1 LTAPYRGDVDDEP
14 IADDAEPTEDE
25 APADDSVPVY
35 EYEEEEEE
43 EEDDD
48 DDGDEG
54 SYIIDPVTT
63 HRKLRTSDDTL
74 PEGS

>member
-1 LTAPYRGDVDDEP
+1 LTTPYRD
-14 IADDAEPTEDE
+14 DDAEPTEDD
-25 APADDSVPVY
+25 APTDDSAPVY

-43 EEDDD
+43 EEEGDD

-63 HRKLRTSDDTL
+63 HRKLRTPDDTL